1 VIRFLD
7 SSFAS
12 QDPDEVGCF
21 RQQDLKEAACASSR
35 ESRSCF
41 LVRCVPPDIL
51 CWEMRWCRFQTGA
64 ADMVVVCVLR

>member
-7 SSFAS
+7 NSFAS

-35 ESRSCF
+35 GSLGPVF
-41 LVRCVPPDIL
+41 LFVAFLLV
-51 CWEMRWCRFQTGA
+51 FFVA
-64 ADMVVVCVLR
+64 S